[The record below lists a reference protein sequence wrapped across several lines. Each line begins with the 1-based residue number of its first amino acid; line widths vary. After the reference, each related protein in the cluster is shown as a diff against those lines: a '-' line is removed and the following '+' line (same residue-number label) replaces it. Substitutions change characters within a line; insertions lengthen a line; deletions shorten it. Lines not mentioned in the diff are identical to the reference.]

1 LKLNLGKLAA
11 LLIFVF
17 SLLVYVATLAPSV
30 FWWDSGEFIAN
41 VSSLGIPHRPG
52 FPLYILLAKV
62 FTLFSTQNLSWWTNL
77 FSAVC
82 AAISL
87 ALVYRIFMRISIE
100 RFSSKRH
107 KVLAGLVGL
116 GVVLLFG
123 FNYSFWIQ
131 AVRAEVY
138 SLAVLLFSLLF
149 WLAVKTETSPS
160 WPRKTQ
166 LLLFLV
172 AGLSLSN
179 HPAIALST
187 LPALLFLLLTKS
199 GQAWKPKTL
208 LASILLF
215 LFGVSVY
222 LYLPLRSA
230 NQPALN
236 WLNPADWQTYL
247 RTILASGTAG
257 PLQQFDRHLLLN
269 LFGICK
275 IFFQQLGIFPL
286 LLAGVGFW
294 SLGPRRRRWLWFAM
308 LLTLFNWLVLGL
320 LTEEFIPNNP
330 DLHGY
335 LLPSLLIWSLS
346 FGWGSLYLLN
356 RTYLFFSQS
365 MFTRPLKIIVTSTG
379 VLFLLFISA
388 IPGYQSRVLCDLSSN
403 PLPEQYGRQAVTDL
417 EYGSLV
423 VIDNPNLDF
432 LLRGLQYGEGFR
444 KDLIVVDRT
453 LLPAEWY
460 CQQLKHD
467 YPNLFT
473 HIPSQLTGEK
483 LALNLATSHLN
494 RGKAVYWEFAE
505 RDTALV
511 KYLVPVGY
519 LSQIVKQPQQF
530 DSLWEKQIDW
540 EAKNL
545 TWDAHPA
552 FKFDGDAQRVWS
564 RVMFNLG
571 YFYERQG
578 MLAEAAD
585 KYRRILALSPD
596 EDLVTRRLKIIGE
609 NQIRAGE

>member
-1 LKLNLGKLAA
+1 MKLDREQIIAGLAF
-11 LLIFVF
+11 IF
-17 SLLVYVATLAPSV
+17 SLVVYLKTLAPSV
-30 FWWDSGEFIAN
+30 FWWDSGELIAN
-41 VSSLGIPHRPG
+41 VSVLGIAHRPG

-82 AAISL
+82 AAFSL
-87 ALVYRIFMRISIE
+87 ALVYGIFMRVSIE
-100 RFSSKRH
+100 RFSSKRR

-138 SLAVLLFSLLF
+138 SLAVLLFSILF
-149 WLAVKTETSPS
+149 WLAVKAETSSS
-160 WPRKTQ
+160 WPQKTQ
-166 LLLFLV
+166 LLFFWV
-172 AGLSLSN
+172 AGLSFTN

-199 GQAWKPKTL
+199 GQVWKPKTL

-215 LFGVSVY
+215 LLGISVY

-247 RTILASGTAG
+247 RTILASGSAG
-257 PLQQFDRHLLLN
+257 TLQQFDRHLLFN

-294 SLGPRRRRWLWFAM
+294 SLGPRRRRWLWFAIF
-308 LLTLFNWLVLGL
+308 LTLFNWLVLGL

-365 MFTRPLKIIVTSTG
+365 IFTRPLKIIVTSVG
-379 VLFLLFISA
+379 VLFLMFISA
-388 IPGYQSRVLCDLSSN
+388 LPGYQSRALCDLSTN
-403 PLPEQYGRQAVTDL
+403 PIAEQYGRQAVTDR

-423 VIDNPNLDF
+423 IIDNPNLDF
-432 LLRGLQYGEGFR
+432 LLRGLQYGESFR
-444 KDLIVVDRT
+444 EDLIIIDRT
-453 LLPAEWY
+453 LLPARWY
-460 CQQLKHD
+460 CRQIRHN
-467 YPNLFT
+467 YPHLFLNV
-473 HIPSQLTGEK
+473 SDQLTGEK
-483 LALNLATSHLN
+483 LALTLAMNYLN
-494 RGKAVYWEFAE
+494 QGKPVYWEFSE
-505 RDTALV
+505 KDSALAP
-511 KYLVPVGY
+511 YLLPIGY
-519 LSQIVKQPQQF
+519 LCRIIKNPEEFQSA
-530 DSLWEKQIDW
+530 WEKQKAW
-540 EAKNL
+540 EAKHL
-545 TWDAHPA
+545 SWGSDPA
-552 FKFDGDAQRVWS
+552 FSQDGDAERVWS
-564 RVMFNLG
+564 RVMYQLG
-571 YFYERQG
+571 YFYQCKG
-578 MLAEAAD
+578 KLKEARE
-585 KYRRILALSPD
+585 KYEKVLALSPD
-596 EDLVTRRLKIIGE
+596 ETLVSFRLSQLVESGP
-609 NQIRAGE
+609 RADK